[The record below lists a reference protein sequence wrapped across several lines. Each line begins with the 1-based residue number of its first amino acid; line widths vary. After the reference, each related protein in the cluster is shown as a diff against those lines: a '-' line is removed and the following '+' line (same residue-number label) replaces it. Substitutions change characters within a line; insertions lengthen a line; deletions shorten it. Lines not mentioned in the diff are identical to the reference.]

1 MSLKE
6 KLNDVL
12 KTVGLKATDVEL
24 AQMKLEDGMTVIEAD
39 SFDPEMAVMIV
50 TENGNVPLPVGEYT
64 LEDGRILV
72 VEQEGIIKE
81 IKDAMTE
88 EEAPDNV
95 PSEAETT
102 EMETQSAKKI
112 VESIIKES
120 FFSEM
125 DTLKA
130 ENTALKAEIEK
141 LKLSAETEVVEATE
155 TVVEVEPTVEA
166 ITFNPEQPKQ
176 EVKFKFGRSGEST
189 INRILNQLNK

>member
-6 KLNDVL
+6 KVNELL
-12 KTVGLKATDVEL
+12 KQVGLTADEIKM

-39 SFDPEMAVMIV
+39 SFEAGMPVMIV
-50 TENGNVPLPVGEYT
+50 NEGEMLPMPIGEYT

-72 VEQEGIIKE
+72 VEEVGMIKE
-81 IKDAMTE
+81 IKEAQAE
-88 EEAPDNV
+88 EVAPDAV
-95 PSEAETT
+95 PAEAETT

-125 DTLKA
+125 DMLKA

-155 TVVEVEPTVEA
+155 TVVEVEPTVEPIA
-166 ITFNPEQPKQ
+166 FNPEQPKQ

>member
-6 KLNDVL
+6 KVNELL
-12 KTVGLKATDVEL
+12 KQVGLTADEIKM

-39 SFDPEMAVMIV
+39 SFEAGMPVMIV
-50 TENGNVPLPVGEYT
+50 NDGEMVPMPIGEYT

-72 VEQEGIIKE
+72 VEEVGMIKE
-81 IKDAMTE
+81 IKEAQAE
-88 EEAPDNV
+88 EVAPDAV
-95 PSEAETT
+95 PAEAETT

-141 LKLSAETEVVEATE
+141 LKLSAETEVLEATE
-155 TVVEVEPTVEA
+155 TVVEVEPTVEPIA
-166 ITFNPEQPKQ
+166 FIPEQPKQ